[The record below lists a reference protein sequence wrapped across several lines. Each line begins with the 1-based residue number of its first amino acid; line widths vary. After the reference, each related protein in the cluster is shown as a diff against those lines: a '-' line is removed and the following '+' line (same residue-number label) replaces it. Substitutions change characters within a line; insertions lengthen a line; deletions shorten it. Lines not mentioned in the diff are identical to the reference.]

1 MKYQNEFIINNLNLD
16 IERGELI
23 ILLGSSGCGKTT
35 LLKIIA
41 GLIHPEQGKIII
53 EEQDITDFSPQR
65 REIGYVP
72 QSQVLFP
79 HLNIKENIAFGLR
92 ARDRKRSIN
101 KKDNKNNKSDKSD
114 KNNKNKIK
122 DNSKDIIEQ
131 KIQKV
136 AKLAQIEDLLSR
148 FPSEISGGQKQRV
161 ALARAIVVNPRL
173 LLLDEPL
180 SSIDASSRE
189 SLALMIKLIQ
199 RETKTTTIYV
209 THNQQ
214 EARLIA
220 DRVAIMYNGIIQQ
233 SGTMID
239 IDKHPKNFQ
248 IAHIMGQL
256 NIWEVNSQKFD
267 QELLIMSC
275 PLGDITIAS
284 KEEKNIT
291 GIQIHPNKIKL
302 ANEDEIVKQKKN
314 LDLKFSEQI
323 LIVLGKIISIIQ
335 LKSKIYQIIIQIKQK
350 NRKKPFNYLKMH
362 TQDKD
367 LIKNLSINQSIALK
381 IDPKDLILF

>member
-1 MKYQNEFIINNLNLD
+1 MKYQNEYIIHDLNLSV
-16 IERGELI
+16 ERGELL

-41 GLIHPEQGKIII
+41 GLIHPEKGKIFI
-53 EEQDITDFSPQR
+53 EDQDILEFSPQK

-92 ARDRKRSIN
+92 ARDRNRRLK
-101 KKDNKNNKSDKSD
+101 KKDNN
-114 KNNKNKIK
+114 NNKNKE
-122 DNSKDIIEQ
+122 NSKDGIEQ
-131 KIQKV
+131 KIQDV
-136 AKLAQIEDLLSR
+136 AKLAQIENLLTR

-161 ALARAIVVNPRL
+161 ALARAIVINPRL

-189 SLALMIKLIQ
+189 SLALMIKRIQ
-199 RETKTTTIYV
+199 KETKTTTIYV

-220 DRVAIMYNGIIQQ
+220 DKVAIMYNGIIQQ

-239 IDKHPKNFQ
+239 IDKYPKNFQ

-267 QELLIMSC
+267 QGHLIITT
-275 PLGDITIAS
+275 PLGDIAIAS
-284 KEEKNIT
+284 KKDKNIT
-291 GIQIHPNKIKL
+291 GIQIHPNKIEL
-302 ANEDEIVKQKKN
+302 ANEDEVIREKKI
-314 LDLKFSEQI
+314 LDLDFSEQI

-335 LKSKIYQIIIQIKQK
+335 FKSKVYQIIIQININKVE
-350 NRKKPFNYLKMH
+350 KPFNYLKMQ
-362 TQDKD
+362 TQDQD
-367 LIKNLSINQSIALK
+367 LIKNLLINQNIALK
-381 IDPKDLILF
+381 INTKDIILF

>member
-1 MKYQNEFIINNLNLD
+1 MTYLKLQNIHMKYQNEFIINDLNLNV
-16 IERGELI
+16 ERGELL
-23 ILLGSSGCGKTT
+23 ILLGSSGCGKTS

-41 GLIHPEQGKIII
+41 GLSHPEQGKIII
-53 EEQDITDFSPQR
+53 GDKDITEFSPQR

-92 ARDRKRSIN
+92 ARNRE
-101 KKDNKNNKSDKSD
+101 
-114 KNNKNKIK
+114 
-122 DNSKDIIEQ
+122 NSKDTFEQ
-131 KIQKV
+131 KIQEV
-136 AKLAQIEDLLSR
+136 AKLAQIEDLLAR

-161 ALARAIVVNPRL
+161 ALARAIVINPKL

-189 SLALMIKLIQ
+189 SLALMIKRIQ

-239 IDKHPKNFQ
+239 IDNNPKNFQ

-256 NIWEVNSQKFD
+256 NIWEVNSQKFE
-267 QELLIMSC
+267 QGNLIISS
-275 PLGDITIAS
+275 PLGDITIVS
-284 KEEKNIT
+284 KEKKNVT
-291 GIQIHPNKIKL
+291 GIKIHPNKINL
-302 ANEDEIVKQKKN
+302 FNEDEEIKQTFN
-314 LDLKFSEQI
+314 EQS
-323 LIVLGKIISIIQ
+323 LIISGKIITIIQ
-335 LKSKIYQIIIQIKQK
+335 LKSKIYQIIIQIDQ
-350 NRKKPFNYLKMH
+350 NDIKKPFNYLKMQS
-362 TQDKD
+362 QDQV
-367 LIKNLSINQSIALK
+367 LINNLSINQNITLK
-381 IDPKDLILF
+381 IDPKDIILF

>member
-1 MKYQNEFIINNLNLD
+1 MKYQNEYIIHNLNLSL
-16 IERGELI
+16 ERGELL

-41 GLIHPEQGKIII
+41 GLIHPEKGKIFIEDQDII
-53 EEQDITDFSPQR
+53 EFSPQK

-92 ARDRKRSIN
+92 ARDRSRSLK
-101 KKDNKNNKSDKSD
+101 KKDN
-114 KNNKNKIK
+114 NKIK
-122 DNSKDIIEQ
+122 ENSKDGIEQ
-131 KIQKV
+131 KIQDV
-136 AKLAQIEDLLSR
+136 AKLAQIENLLTR

-161 ALARAIVVNPRL
+161 ALARAIVINPRL

-189 SLALMIKLIQ
+189 SLALMIKRIQ
-199 RETKTTTIYV
+199 KETKTTTIYV

-220 DRVAIMYNGIIQQ
+220 DKVAIMYNGIIQQ

-239 IDKHPKNFQ
+239 IDKYPKNFQ

-256 NIWEVNSQKFD
+256 NIWEINSQKFD
-267 QELLIMSC
+267 QGHLIITT
-275 PLGDITIAS
+275 PLGDIAIAS
-284 KEEKNIT
+284 KKDKNIT
-291 GIQIHPNKIKL
+291 GIQIHPNKIEL
-302 ANEDEIVKQKKN
+302 ANEDEVIRQKKI
-314 LDLKFSEQI
+314 LDLDFSEQI

-335 LKSKIYQIIIQIKQK
+335 FKSKVYQIIIQINLNKVE
-350 NRKKPFNYLKMH
+350 KPFNYLKMQ
-362 TQDKD
+362 TQDQD
-367 LIKNLSINQSIALK
+367 LIKNLLINQNIALK
-381 IDPKDLILF
+381 IDTKDIILF

>member
-1 MKYQNEFIINNLNLD
+1 MTYLKLQNISMKYQNEFIIDNLNFNV
-16 IERGELI
+16 ERGELL

-41 GLIHPEQGKIII
+41 GLIHPEKGKIII
-53 EEQDITDFSPQR
+53 EDQDITDFSPQR

-92 ARDRKRSIN
+92 ARD
-101 KKDNKNNKSDKSD
+101 
-114 KNNKNKIK
+114 KIK
-122 DNSKDIIEQ
+122 IKENSKNIIEQ
-131 KIQKV
+131 KIQDV
-136 AKLAQIEDLLSR
+136 AKLAQIEDLLNR

-161 ALARAIVVNPRL
+161 ALARAIVINPKL

-189 SLALMIKLIQ
+189 SLALMIKRIQ

-220 DRVAIMYNGIIQQ
+220 DRVAIMYDGIIQQ

-239 IDKHPKNFQ
+239 IDKNPKNFQ

-267 QELLIMSC
+267 QGHLIISS
-275 PLGDITIAS
+275 PLGNIAIAS
-284 KEEKNIT
+284 KEEKEEKKIT
-291 GIQIHPNKIKL
+291 GIRIHPNKINL
-302 ANEDEIVKQKKN
+302 ANEDEVMRQDNIIN
-314 LDLKFSEQI
+314 LGISEQN

-335 LKSKIYQIIIQIKQK
+335 LKSKIYQVIIQINQ
-350 NRKKPFNYLKMH
+350 NDQILLKKPSNYIKMQ
-362 TQDKD
+362 TQDQDK
-367 LIKNLSINQSIALK
+367 IKNLSINQNIALK
-381 IDPKDLILF
+381 IDPKDIILF

>member
-1 MKYQNEFIINNLNLD
+1 MKYQNEFIINNLDLNVG
-16 IERGELI
+16 RGELL
-23 ILLGSSGCGKTT
+23 ILLGSSGCGKTS

-53 EEQDITDFSPQR
+53 EDQDITDFSPQK

-92 ARDRKRSIN
+92 ARD
-101 KKDNKNNKSDKSD
+101 KS
-114 KNNKNKIK
+114 KIK
-122 DNSKDIIEQ
+122 ENSKYIIEQ
-131 KIQKV
+131 KIQDV
-136 AKLAQIEDLLSR
+136 AKLAQIEDLLNR

-161 ALARAIVVNPRL
+161 ALARAIVINPKL

-189 SLALMIKLIQ
+189 SLALMIKRIQ

-220 DRVAIMYNGIIQQ
+220 DRVAIMYNGMIQQ
-233 SGTMID
+233 LGTMID
-239 IDKHPKNFQ
+239 IDKNPKNFQ

-256 NIWEVNSQKFD
+256 NIWEVNSQKYE
-267 QELLIMSC
+267 QGHLIISS
-275 PLGDITIAS
+275 PLGDIAIAS
-284 KEEKNIT
+284 KEEKIGKIEKKIT

-302 ANEDEIVKQKKN
+302 ANEDEVIKQSKN
-314 LDLKFSEQI
+314 ISLGISEQN
-323 LIVLGKIISIIQ
+323 LIVLGKLISIIQ
-335 LKSKIYQIIIQIKQK
+335 LKSKIYQIIIQINQNKENQV
-350 NRKKPFNYLKMH
+350 KKPFNYLKMQ
-362 TQDKD
+362 TQDQD
-367 LIKNLSINQSIALK
+367 LIKKLSINQNIALK
-381 IDPKDLILF
+381 IDPKEIIFF

>member
-1 MKYQNEFIINNLNLD
+1 MKYQNEYIIHDLNLSV
-16 IERGELI
+16 ERGELL

-41 GLIHPEQGKIII
+41 GLIHPEKGKIFIEDQDII
-53 EEQDITDFSPQR
+53 EFSPQK

-92 ARDRKRSIN
+92 ARDRSRSLK
-101 KKDNKNNKSDKSD
+101 KKDNNN
-114 KNNKNKIK
+114 NKIK
-122 DNSKDIIEQ
+122 ENSKDGIEQ
-131 KIQKV
+131 KIQDV
-136 AKLAQIEDLLSR
+136 AKLAQIENLLTR

-161 ALARAIVVNPRL
+161 ALARAIVINPRL

-189 SLALMIKLIQ
+189 SLALMIKRIQ
-199 RETKTTTIYV
+199 KETKTTTIYV

-220 DRVAIMYNGIIQQ
+220 DKVAIMYNGIIQQ

-239 IDKHPKNFQ
+239 IDKYPKNFQ

-256 NIWEVNSQKFD
+256 NIWEINSQKFD
-267 QELLIMSC
+267 QGHLIITT
-275 PLGDITIAS
+275 PLGDIAIAS
-284 KEEKNIT
+284 KKDKNIT
-291 GIQIHPNKIKL
+291 GIQIHPNKIEL
-302 ANEDEIVKQKKN
+302 ANEDEVIRQKKI
-314 LDLKFSEQI
+314 LDLDFSEQI

-335 LKSKIYQIIIQIKQK
+335 LKSKVYQIIIQINLNKVE
-350 NRKKPFNYLKMH
+350 KPFNYLKMQ
-362 TQDKD
+362 TQDQD
-367 LIKNLSINQSIALK
+367 LIKNLLINQNIALK
-381 IDPKDLILF
+381 IDTKDIILF

>member
-1 MKYQNEFIINNLNLD
+1 MKYQNEFIIDNLNLNV
-16 IERGELI
+16 ERGELL
-23 ILLGSSGCGKTT
+23 ILLGSSGCGKTS

-41 GLIHPEQGKIII
+41 GLIHPEKGKIII
-53 EEQDITDFSPQR
+53 EDQDITEFSPQR

-92 ARDRKRSIN
+92 ARDRIKNLRKIN
-101 KKDNKNNKSDKSD
+101 KKNR
-114 KNNKNKIK
+114 
-122 DNSKDIIEQ
+122 DNSKNVFEQ
-131 KIQKV
+131 KIQEV
-136 AKLAQIEDLLSR
+136 AKLAQIEELLTR

-161 ALARAIVVNPRL
+161 ALARAIVINPKL

-189 SLALMIKLIQ
+189 SLALMIKRIQ

-256 NIWEVNSQKFD
+256 NIWEVNSQKFEQD
-267 QELLIMSC
+267 HLMISS
-275 PLGDITIAS
+275 PLGEIAIAS
-284 KEEKNIT
+284 KEKNIT
-291 GIQIHPNKIKL
+291 GIRVHPNKINL
-302 ANEDEIVKQKKN
+302 VSEDEEVKKN
-314 LDLKFSEQI
+314 KQVKMKFTEQI
-323 LIVLGKIISIIQ
+323 LIVSGKIITIIQ
-335 LKSKIYQIIIQIKQK
+335 LKSKVYQIVIQIDK
-350 NRKKPFNYLKMH
+350 NDIKKPFNYLKMQL
-362 TQDKD
+362 QDQE
-367 LIKNLSINQSIALK
+367 LIKNLSINQNVSLK
-381 IDPKDLILF
+381 IDTKDIILF

>member
-1 MKYQNEFIINNLNLD
+1 MQKNFLKLQNIYMKYQNEFIINNLNLN

-53 EEQDITDFSPQR
+53 EDQDITDFSPQR

-79 HLNIKENIAFGLR
+79 HLNIKENIAFGLC
-92 ARDRKRSIN
+92 ARN
-101 KKDNKNNKSDKSD
+101 KE
-114 KNNKNKIK
+114 
-122 DNSKDIIEQ
+122 NSKDIFEK
-131 KIQKV
+131 KIQDV
-136 AKLAQIEDLLSR
+136 AKLAQIEDLLTR

-161 ALARAIVVNPRL
+161 ALARAIVINPKL

-189 SLALMIKLIQ
+189 SLALMIKRIQ

-220 DRVAIMYNGIIQQ
+220 DRVAIMHDGIIQQ
-233 SGTMID
+233 SGTMSE
-239 IDKHPKNFQ
+239 IDKNPKNFQ

-256 NIWEVNSQKFD
+256 NIWEVKSQKFEQD
-267 QELLIMSC
+267 QLLISS
-275 PLGDITIAS
+275 PLGDIKVAS
-284 KEEKNIT
+284 KENKNLT
-291 GIQIHPNKIKL
+291 GIQIHPNDIIL
-302 ANEDEIVKQKKN
+302 VNEDEVSKQN
-314 LDLKFSEQI
+314 FSEQV
-323 LIVLGKIISIIQ
+323 LIVLGKIIAITQ
-335 LKSKIYQIIIQIKQK
+335 LKSKIYQVIIQINKDQV
-350 NRKKPFNYLKMH
+350 KKPFNYIKMQS
-362 TQDKD
+362 QDYD
-367 LIKNLSINQSIALK
+367 SIKNLSINQNIALK
-381 IDPKDLILF
+381 IDTEDIIFF